1 MNINIKTKKNFQTQ
15 FNKMAEKYGEEFL
28 KLQGLDDEKLSF
40 TDFIESFIDSDN
52 VANASVDA
60 NANIAQKDIVT
71 LLSEMSKPHQKLL
84 AFNKLYYE
92 LNKQYG
98 FKTANEAM
106 EAMWNYA
113 VYMHDFNTS
122 TFYHYCY
129 KGEEMLTVKCK
140 RGIFDTTFANLYDII
155 EDKEEFDESINQYA
169 KFPQE
174 LYVRDYNNDEV
185 VWTKV
190 TRLVKHNN
198 NKPMRFIKYANGL
211 SQIVTEDHPIITE
224 DGDIPAI
231 EVTTEN
237 RVLSIEPTFYE
248 VIAGSD
254 NIYNKEFGWIVGLCL
269 AEASARQSVV
279 TLKQSAKPQYEKLIY
294 LLNKFHIPFVEEL
307 DDRIRL
313 KTSPLEKIIEDMLI
327 GKTAAFKALPQDGS
341 FYPDEFMDGV
351 VAGLIDGDGTI
362 GGYKNRQC
370 QIRIASETL
379 CHQISTYLKKHNVF
393 CGDRT
398 PHIYSS
404 SNSFKQK
411 LPLFGIAFTLTN
423 EEYFSQIGSIK
434 IEEKYIPLERKG
446 NFKNKKYQY
455 NYGWVNIIEN
465 TEYIDTCPV
474 VYDITTETG
483 HFICNHILSHN
494 CFAYDIKDIVER
506 GLFFIENYNAK
517 PAKHLDSFIQ
527 ILMEGIA
534 WLSRRQSGAVGLPN
548 LIPYLYYFWS
558 RDARAGYYTK
568 DPETYKHQQLQALIY
583 RLNQPWVRTDQA
595 AFTNVSIFDH
605 PYFEAIFGGSI
616 FPDGELMI
624 DEEEEI
630 IQFQKDFID
639 IVNEIREENIFTFPV
654 LTVSLLYQDKK
665 FVDEDFARWAC
676 EASRKWNLFNFFT
689 DSTVNS
695 LSNCCRLK
703 SDVTDLYFNSIGGS
717 ALKVGSV
724 KVSTLNIARLAYQSA
739 DERDFLVALR
749 NLTELNLKI
758 LDVQRTIIKRNV
770 EKGLLPS
777 FSSGL
782 VDFEHLYSTVGVN
795 GIYEAIKT
803 FGYIKT
809 DEFGNTYYTDE
820 AFSLGRRIF
829 DVIRNCIN
837 NFSLD
842 KDYKFNIEQAPAEQA
857 AAKMQ
862 AADKFLYPEKVVE
875 DLPLYGNQ
883 WIPLGIKATVLER
896 TRICAAF
903 DSYCNGGSIEHI
915 NVDKPF
921 SEFDTAWEMLN
932 WVAQQGVTY
941 FAFNGKVAQCK
952 NFHSF
957 YGKVCPVCGE
967 PVETEYTRV
976 VGFYTPTKTYSKER
990 KAEFNLREWLP
1001 LDDKGAD
1008 A

>member
-1 MNINIKTKKNFQTQ
+1 MNVNIRLSKNFTTQ
-15 FNKMAEKYGEEFL
+15 FNRLQERYGEEFL
-28 KLQGLDDEKLSF
+28 KLQGLDEGKLSL
-40 TDFIESFIDSDN
+40 TDFINNFIDADN

-60 NANIAQKDIVT
+60 NANISQKDIVT

-113 VYMHDFNTS
+113 LYMHDFNTT
-122 TFYHYCY
+122 TFYHY
-129 KGEEMLTVKCK
+129 
-140 RGIFDTTFANLYDII
+140 
-155 EDKEEFDESINQYA
+155 
-169 KFPQE
+169 
-174 LYVRDYNNDEV
+174 
-185 VWTKV
+185 
-190 TRLVKHNN
+190 
-198 NKPMRFIKYANGL
+198 
-211 SQIVTEDHPIITE
+211 
-224 DGDIPAI
+224 
-231 EVTTEN
+231 
-237 RVLSIEPTFYE
+237 
-248 VIAGSD
+248 
-254 NIYNKEFGWIVGLCL
+254 
-269 AEASARQSVV
+269 
-279 TLKQSAKPQYEKLIY
+279 
-294 LLNKFHIPFVEEL
+294 
-307 DDRIRL
+307 
-313 KTSPLEKIIEDMLI
+313 
-327 GKTAAFKALPQDGS
+327 
-341 FYPDEFMDGV
+341 
-351 VAGLIDGDGTI
+351 
-362 GGYKNRQC
+362 
-370 QIRIASETL
+370 
-379 CHQISTYLKKHNVF
+379 
-393 CGDRT
+393 
-398 PHIYSS
+398 
-404 SNSFKQK
+404 
-411 LPLFGIAFTLTN
+411 
-423 EEYFSQIGSIK
+423 
-434 IEEKYIPLERKG
+434 
-446 NFKNKKYQY
+446 
-455 NYGWVNIIEN
+455 
-465 TEYIDTCPV
+465 
-474 VYDITTETG
+474 
-483 HFICNHILSHN
+483 

-506 GLFFIENYNAK
+506 GLFFIEGYNAK

-558 RDARAGYYTK
+558 RDVRAGYYTK
-568 DPETYKHQQLQALIY
+568 DPETYKKQQLQALIY

-595 AFTNVSIFDH
+595 AFTNVSVFDH

-639 IVNEIREENIFTFPV
+639 VVNMIREENVFTFPV
-654 LTVSLLYQDKK
+654 LTASLLYQDNK

-703 SDVTDLYFNSIGGS
+703 SDVTDLYFNSIGGT

-724 KVSTLNIARLAYQSA
+724 KVSTLNIARLAYQS
-739 DERDFLVALR
+739 ESEIDFLVRLR

-758 LDVQRTIIKRNV
+758 LDVQRSIIKRNV

-782 VDFEHLYSTVGVN
+782 VDFEHLYSTVGIN

-803 FGYIKT
+803 FGYIKI
-809 DEFGNTYYTDE
+809 DKFGNTFYTDE

-829 DVIRNCIN
+829 QVIRNCID
-837 NFSLD
+837 NFALD
-842 KDYKFNIEQAPAEQA
+842 KDYKFNIEQVPAEQA

-915 NVDKPF
+915 NIDTPF
-921 SEFDTAWEMLN
+921 STFNAAWDMLN

-967 PVETEYTRV
+967 PVETEYTRI
-976 VGFYTPTKTYSKER
+976 VGFYTPTRTYSKAR
-990 KAEFNLREWLP
+990 KAEFDMREWMP
-1001 LDDKGAD
+1001 LNEKGAN

>member
-1 MNINIKTKKNFQTQ
+1 
-15 FNKMAEKYGEEFL
+15 MAETYGEEFL
-28 KLQGLDDEKLSF
+28 KLQGLDDEKLSL
-40 TDFIESFIDSDN
+40 TDFIEGFIDSDN

-92 LNKQYG
+92 LNKKYG

-113 VYMHDFNTS
+113 LYMHDFNTS

-129 KGEEMLTVKCK
+129 KGEEMLTVSKN
-140 RGIFDTTFANLYDII
+140 GHIFDTTFSHLYDIL
-155 EDKEEFDESINQYA
+155 DCEEQFDITINQNA
-169 KFPQE
+169 KFPTD
-174 LYVRDYNNDEV
+174 LYVRDYKDDRI

-190 TRLVKHNN
+190 TRIVKHNN
-198 NKPMRFIKYANGL
+198 EKPMRFIKYANGL

-224 DGDIPAI
+224 AGDIPANQ
-231 EVTTEN
+231 VTTED
-237 RVLSIEPTFYE
+237 RVFSIEPDFYQF
-248 VIAGSD
+248 INANDIIHS
-254 NIYNKEFGWIVGLCL
+254 NEFGWIVGLCL
-269 AEASARQSVV
+269 AEASARPSVV
-279 TLKQSAKPQYEKLIY
+279 TLKQTEKAQYDKLIY
-294 LLNKFHIPFVEEL
+294 LLNKFNMPFVEEE
-307 DDRIRL
+307 DNRIRL
-313 KTSPLEKIIEDMLI
+313 KVCPLEKIIENMLI
-327 GKTAAFKALPQDGS
+327 NKTAASKALPYEYITTYEDK
-341 FYPDEFMDGV
+341 FMDGV

-370 QIRIASETL
+370 QIRIASESL

-404 SNSFKQK
+404 ANSFEQK

-434 IEEKYIPLERKG
+434 INEKYTPLERKG
-446 NFKNKKYQY
+446 DFKNKKYQY

-465 TEYIDTCPV
+465 TEYIDNCPI

-558 RDARAGYYTK
+558 RDVKAGYYTK

-595 AFTNVSIFDH
+595 AFTNVSVFDH

-639 IVNEIREENIFTFPV
+639 VVNEIREENIFTFPV
-654 LTVSLLYQDKK
+654 LTASLLYQNGK

-724 KVSTLNIARLAYQSA
+724 KVSTLNIARLAYQSNS
-739 DERDFLVALR
+739 EQDFLVRLR

-758 LDVQRTIIKRNV
+758 LDVQRDIIRRNV
-770 EKGLLPS
+770 EKNLLPS

-782 VDFEHLYSTVGVN
+782 VDFEHLYSTVGIN

-803 FGYIKT
+803 FGYIKV
-809 DEFGNTYYTDE
+809 DEFGNTSYTEE
-820 AFSLGRRIF
+820 AYSLGRRIF
-829 DVIRNCIN
+829 NVIKTCID

-842 KDYKFNIEQAPAEQA
+842 KNYKFNIEQVPAEQA

-862 AADKFLYPEKVVE
+862 AADKFLYPDKVVE

-883 WIPLGIKATVLER
+883 WIPLGIKATILER
-896 TRICAAF
+896 TKICAAF

-921 SEFDTAWEMLN
+921 STFDQAWEMLN
-932 WVAQQGVTY
+932 WVAAQGVTY

-952 NFHSF
+952 NYHSF
-957 YGKVCPVCGE
+957 YGKICPVCGE
-967 PVETEYTRV
+967 PVETEYTRI

-990 KAEFNLREWLP
+990 KAEFKLREWLS
-1001 LDDKGAD
+1001 LNDRGVEA
-1008 A
+1008 

>member
-1 MNINIKTKKNFQTQ
+1 MNINIRLSKNFTTQ
-15 FNKMAEKYGEEFL
+15 FNKMQEKYGEEFL
-28 KLQGLDDEKLSF
+28 KLQGLDEGKLSL
-40 TDFIESFIDSDN
+40 TDFINNFIDSDN

-60 NANIAQKDIVT
+60 NANISQKDIVT

-92 LNKQYG
+92 LNKKYG
-98 FKTANEAM
+98 FKIANEAM

-113 VYMHDFNTS
+113 LYMHDFNTT
-122 TFYHYCY
+122 TFYHY
-129 KGEEMLTVKCK
+129 
-140 RGIFDTTFANLYDII
+140 
-155 EDKEEFDESINQYA
+155 
-169 KFPQE
+169 
-174 LYVRDYNNDEV
+174 
-185 VWTKV
+185 
-190 TRLVKHNN
+190 
-198 NKPMRFIKYANGL
+198 
-211 SQIVTEDHPIITE
+211 
-224 DGDIPAI
+224 
-231 EVTTEN
+231 
-237 RVLSIEPTFYE
+237 
-248 VIAGSD
+248 
-254 NIYNKEFGWIVGLCL
+254 
-269 AEASARQSVV
+269 
-279 TLKQSAKPQYEKLIY
+279 
-294 LLNKFHIPFVEEL
+294 
-307 DDRIRL
+307 
-313 KTSPLEKIIEDMLI
+313 
-327 GKTAAFKALPQDGS
+327 
-341 FYPDEFMDGV
+341 
-351 VAGLIDGDGTI
+351 
-362 GGYKNRQC
+362 
-370 QIRIASETL
+370 
-379 CHQISTYLKKHNVF
+379 
-393 CGDRT
+393 
-398 PHIYSS
+398 
-404 SNSFKQK
+404 
-411 LPLFGIAFTLTN
+411 
-423 EEYFSQIGSIK
+423 
-434 IEEKYIPLERKG
+434 
-446 NFKNKKYQY
+446 
-455 NYGWVNIIEN
+455 
-465 TEYIDTCPV
+465 
-474 VYDITTETG
+474 
-483 HFICNHILSHN
+483 

-506 GLFFIENYNAK
+506 GLFFIENYNAR

-558 RDARAGYYTK
+558 RDVRAGYYTK

-595 AFTNVSIFDH
+595 AFTNVSVFDH

-639 IVNEIREENIFTFPV
+639 VVNEIREENVFTFPV
-654 LTVSLLYQDKK
+654 LTASLLYQDQK
-665 FVDEDFARWAC
+665 FVDDEFARWAC

-724 KVSTLNIARLAYQSA
+724 KVSTLNIARLAYQS
-739 DERDFLVALR
+739 DSQQDFLVRLR

-758 LDVQRTIIKRNV
+758 LDAQRAIIARNV

-795 GIYEAIKT
+795 GIYEAVKT

-809 DEFGNTYYTDE
+809 DEFGNTYYTDD
-820 AFSLGRRIF
+820 AYILGRRIF
-829 DVIRNCIN
+829 NVIRNCID

-842 KDYKFNIEQAPAEQA
+842 KDYKFNIEQVPAEQA

-883 WIPLGIKATVLER
+883 WIPLGIKATILER
-896 TRICAAF
+896 TKICAAF

-915 NVDKPF
+915 NIDTPF
-921 SEFDTAWEMLN
+921 STFNAAWEMLN

-941 FAFNGKVAQCK
+941 FAFNGKVSQCK

-957 YGKVCPVCGE
+957 YGSVCPECGE
-967 PVETEYTRV
+967 PVETEYTRI
-976 VGFYTPTKTYSKER
+976 VGFYTPTKSYSKAR
-990 KAEFNLREWLP
+990 KAEFNMREWMP
-1001 LDDKGAD
+1001 LNEKGAN

>member
-28 KLQGLDDEKLSF
+28 KLQGLDDEKLSL
-40 TDFIESFIDSDN
+40 TDFIDGFIDSDN

-60 NANIAQKDIVT
+60 NANIGQKDIVT

-92 LNKQYG
+92 LNKKYG
-98 FKTANEAM
+98 FKIANEAM
-106 EAMWNYA
+106 EAMWNYSL
-113 VYMHDFNTS
+113 YMHDFNTT
-122 TFYHYCY
+122 TFYHY
-129 KGEEMLTVKCK
+129 
-140 RGIFDTTFANLYDII
+140 
-155 EDKEEFDESINQYA
+155 
-169 KFPQE
+169 
-174 LYVRDYNNDEV
+174 
-185 VWTKV
+185 
-190 TRLVKHNN
+190 
-198 NKPMRFIKYANGL
+198 
-211 SQIVTEDHPIITE
+211 
-224 DGDIPAI
+224 
-231 EVTTEN
+231 
-237 RVLSIEPTFYE
+237 
-248 VIAGSD
+248 
-254 NIYNKEFGWIVGLCL
+254 
-269 AEASARQSVV
+269 
-279 TLKQSAKPQYEKLIY
+279 
-294 LLNKFHIPFVEEL
+294 
-307 DDRIRL
+307 
-313 KTSPLEKIIEDMLI
+313 
-327 GKTAAFKALPQDGS
+327 
-341 FYPDEFMDGV
+341 
-351 VAGLIDGDGTI
+351 
-362 GGYKNRQC
+362 
-370 QIRIASETL
+370 
-379 CHQISTYLKKHNVF
+379 
-393 CGDRT
+393 
-398 PHIYSS
+398 
-404 SNSFKQK
+404 
-411 LPLFGIAFTLTN
+411 
-423 EEYFSQIGSIK
+423 
-434 IEEKYIPLERKG
+434 
-446 NFKNKKYQY
+446 
-455 NYGWVNIIEN
+455 
-465 TEYIDTCPV
+465 
-474 VYDITTETG
+474 
-483 HFICNHILSHN
+483 
-494 CFAYDIKDIVER
+494 CFAYDIKDIVEK
-506 GLFFIENYNAK
+506 GLFFIDNYNAR

-558 RDARAGYYTK
+558 RDVKNGYFTK

-595 AFTNVSIFDH
+595 AFTNVSVFDH

-639 IVNEIREENIFTFPV
+639 VVNEIREENIFTFPV
-654 LTVSLLYQDKK
+654 LTASLLYQDGK

-703 SDVTDLYFNSIGGS
+703 SDVTDLYFNSIGGT

-724 KVSTLNIARLAYQSA
+724 KVSTLNIARLAYQS
-739 DERDFLVALR
+739 DSEQDFLVRLR

-758 LDVQRTIIKRNV
+758 LDAQRAIIERNV

-803 FGYIKT
+803 FGYT
-809 DEFGNTYYTDE
+809 TEDEFGNVYYKEE
-820 AFSLGRRIF
+820 AYSLGRRIF
-829 DVIRNCIN
+829 QVIRNCID

-842 KDYKFNIEQAPAEQA
+842 KNYKFNIEQVPAEQA

-862 AADKFLYPEKVVE
+862 AADKFIYPDQVVE

-883 WIPLGIKATVLER
+883 WIPLGIKATILER
-896 TRICAAF
+896 TKICAAF

-915 NVDKPF
+915 NIDTPF
-921 SEFDTAWEMLN
+921 SSFETAWEMLN

-941 FAFNGKVAQCK
+941 FAFNGKVSQCK
-952 NFHSF
+952 NYHSF
-957 YGKVCPVCGE
+957 YGKVCPICGE
-967 PVETEYTRV
+967 PVETEYTRI
-976 VGFYTPTKTYSKER
+976 VGFYTPTKTYSHAR
-990 KAEFNLREWLP
+990 KAEFDMREWMP
-1001 LDDKGAD
+1001 LNEKGAE

>member
-1 MNINIKTKKNFQTQ
+1 MNINIRLSKNFTTQ
-15 FNKMAEKYGEEFL
+15 FNKMQEKYGEEFL
-28 KLQGLDDEKLSF
+28 KLQGLDEGKLSL
-40 TDFIESFIDSDN
+40 TDFINNFIDSDN

-60 NANIAQKDIVT
+60 NANISQKDIVT

-92 LNKQYG
+92 LNKKYG
-98 FKTANEAM
+98 FKIANEAM

-113 VYMHDFNTS
+113 LYMHDFNTT
-122 TFYHYCY
+122 TFYHY
-129 KGEEMLTVKCK
+129 
-140 RGIFDTTFANLYDII
+140 
-155 EDKEEFDESINQYA
+155 
-169 KFPQE
+169 
-174 LYVRDYNNDEV
+174 
-185 VWTKV
+185 
-190 TRLVKHNN
+190 
-198 NKPMRFIKYANGL
+198 
-211 SQIVTEDHPIITE
+211 
-224 DGDIPAI
+224 
-231 EVTTEN
+231 
-237 RVLSIEPTFYE
+237 
-248 VIAGSD
+248 
-254 NIYNKEFGWIVGLCL
+254 
-269 AEASARQSVV
+269 
-279 TLKQSAKPQYEKLIY
+279 
-294 LLNKFHIPFVEEL
+294 
-307 DDRIRL
+307 
-313 KTSPLEKIIEDMLI
+313 
-327 GKTAAFKALPQDGS
+327 
-341 FYPDEFMDGV
+341 
-351 VAGLIDGDGTI
+351 
-362 GGYKNRQC
+362 
-370 QIRIASETL
+370 
-379 CHQISTYLKKHNVF
+379 
-393 CGDRT
+393 
-398 PHIYSS
+398 
-404 SNSFKQK
+404 
-411 LPLFGIAFTLTN
+411 
-423 EEYFSQIGSIK
+423 
-434 IEEKYIPLERKG
+434 
-446 NFKNKKYQY
+446 
-455 NYGWVNIIEN
+455 
-465 TEYIDTCPV
+465 
-474 VYDITTETG
+474 
-483 HFICNHILSHN
+483 

-506 GLFFIENYNAK
+506 GLFFIENYNAR

-558 RDARAGYYTK
+558 RDVRAGYYTK

-595 AFTNVSIFDH
+595 AFTNVSVFDH

-639 IVNEIREENIFTFPV
+639 VVNEIREENVFTFPV
-654 LTVSLLYQDKK
+654 LTASLLYQDQK
-665 FVDEDFARWAC
+665 FVDDEFARWAC

-724 KVSTLNIARLAYQSA
+724 KVSTLNIARLAYQS
-739 DERDFLVALR
+739 DSQQDFLVRLR

-758 LDVQRTIIKRNV
+758 LDAQRSIIARNV

-795 GIYEAIKT
+795 GIYEAVKT

-809 DEFGNTYYTDE
+809 DEFGNTYYTDD
-820 AFSLGRRIF
+820 AYILGRRIF
-829 DVIRNCIN
+829 NVIRNCID

-842 KDYKFNIEQAPAEQA
+842 KDYKFNIEQVPAEQA

-883 WIPLGIKATVLER
+883 WIPLGIKATILER
-896 TRICAAF
+896 TKICAAF

-915 NVDKPF
+915 NIDTPF
-921 SEFDTAWEMLN
+921 STFNAAWEMLN

-941 FAFNGKVAQCK
+941 FAFNGKVSQCK

-957 YGKVCPVCGE
+957 YGSVCPECGE
-967 PVETEYTRV
+967 PVETEYTRI
-976 VGFYTPTKTYSKER
+976 VGFYTPTKSYSKAR
-990 KAEFNLREWLP
+990 KAEFNMREWMP
-1001 LDDKGAD
+1001 LNEKGAN